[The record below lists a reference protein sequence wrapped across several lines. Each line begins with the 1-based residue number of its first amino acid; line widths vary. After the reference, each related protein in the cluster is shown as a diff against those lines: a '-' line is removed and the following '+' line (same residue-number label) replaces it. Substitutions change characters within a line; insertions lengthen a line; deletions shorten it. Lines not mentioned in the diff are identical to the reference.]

1 MSAENDSFDLKRAAE
16 GDEAAVEALLIRYK
30 PLVLSRASRFYLKGG
45 DSDDLIQ
52 EGMIALFHAIISCPP
67 ERWDSFSA
75 YAFTAVDNR
84 LKDTIRRANSGKA
97 RVLNDSLSL
106 EAPAQDPG
114 TAASYAEPSLGDTI
128 HSGGEDSPEE
138 EVLRGEALDELLTR
152 IKGQLSPLECR
163 ALLLFAA
170 GESYQQIAE
179 RLQVSRKSVDGALR
193 RARKK
198 LKD

>member
-1 MSAENDSFDLKRAAE
+1 MSAENDSLDLKRAAE

-52 EGMIALFHAIISCPP
+52 EGMIALFHAIISCPT
-67 ERWDSFSA
+67 ERRDSFSA

-84 LKDTIRRANSGKA
+84 LKDAIRRANSGKA

-106 EAPAQDPG
+106 EAPAPDLG

-128 HSGGEDSPEE
+128 HSGGEASPED

-152 IKGQLSPLECR
+152 IKGQLSPLESR

-179 RLQVSRKSVDGALR
+179 QLQVSRKSVDGALR

-198 LKD
+198 LKN